1 MAQLSVIVPVYNVQE
16 YLREALD
23 SVLDQTLAD
32 IEVVCVD
39 DGSTDSSGKILDEY
53 AAADARV
60 RVIHQDDLGVSAAR
74 NRGIAAS
81 SAPVLC
87 FLDPDDALAP
97 QAAERI
103 VETFGAYDPDLLVYG
118 AEAID
123 EQNAS
128 VWLRDHL
135 ASRDASFE
143 GFDAR
148 ILFTE
153 NTRPFI
159 WRIACARRM
168 FEERGLSF
176 AEGLNLGE
184 DQLFC
189 MCAYPLAQRVRM
201 ISDVLYRYRP
211 SRPGSLMSKVATGSP
226 EQLRTHL
233 QVVRRAFAR
242 WDELGILDEN
252 RDLMLG
258 WLVEFVLYDAL
269 RLADGPCRALFDEAA
284 ELLAGYWDAEDLV
297 LHTHLAAPV
306 WAIVRMSVRHAPLPA
321 WRRMELMVRY
331 YRHREGLK
339 ALMVRFA
346 RGGAEFSA

>member
-1 MAQLSVIVPVYNVQE
+1 MAQLSIIVPVYNVEE

-23 SVLDQTLAD
+23 SVLDQSLED

-53 AAADARV
+53 AAADARI
-60 RVIHQDDLGVSAAR
+60 RVIHQPDLGVSCAR
-74 NRGIAAS
+74 NRGVAAS
-81 SAPVLC
+81 SAPVVC
-87 FLDPDDALAP
+87 FLDPDDCLAP
-97 QAAERI
+97 QAAACI
-103 VETFGAYDPDLLVYG
+103 VETFAAYDPDLLVYG
-118 AEAID
+118 AEVID
-123 EQNAS
+123 DQNAS
-128 VWLRDHL
+128 VWLLDHL
-135 ASRDASFE
+135 SSRDASFE
-143 GFDAR
+143 GFDPN

-168 FEERGLSF
+168 FSERGLAF

-201 ISDVLYRYRP
+201 ISDSLYRYRP
-211 SRPGSLMSKVATGSP
+211 SRPGSLMSKVAAGSP

-233 QVVRRAFAR
+233 EVVRRAYAR

-269 RLADGPCRALFDEAA
+269 RLPDAACAALFAEAGD
-284 ELLAGYWDAEDLV
+284 LLTSYWGSDDIVLHSRLAG
-297 LHTHLAAPV
+297 PV
-306 WAIVRMSVRHAPLPA
+306 WAIVRMSVRHAPLPS

-339 ALMVRFA
+339 ALAVRFV
-346 RGGAEFSA
+346 RGGAEFSG